1 MKTGKDLLGS
11 IFPSNR
17 SGDMEIIEYHSYH
30 KIKVRFVNTGYET
43 MAELGQI
50 HKGNVKDHSLLT
62 GYEVGTVH
70 KSNNF
75 GEFEIIE
82 YNNTYNVKIRF
93 FNTGH
98 EYTVRAS
105 QIQDGQVRDPYAP
118 TVYGVGIT
126 GSKYPTK
133 VNDRD
138 TKEYKLW
145 NGMLE
150 RAYSPRYHSINPSY
164 AECSVSENFKSYE
177 YFYEWC
183 QKQKGFNVDGW
194 ELDKDL
200 LIKGNKLYS
209 ENTCVFLPHE
219 INIALTNRKKLRG
232 ELPIGVGKITGSTR
246 YQAGLRIN
254 NKKVYLGAFD
264 TPEEAFYKYKA
275 EKELYLKRLA
285 FKWGVHLDP
294 RAERALYQYTVDID
308 D

>member
-11 IFPSNR
+11 IFPSNK
-17 SGDMEIIEYHSYH
+17 GGNMEIIEYHGYH

-43 MAELGQI
+43 MSDLWKVR
-50 HKGNVKDHSLLT
+50 KGTVKDHSVLT
-62 GYEVGTVH
+62 GYDVGTIH

-82 YNNTYNVKIRF
+82 YNNSLDVKIRF

-98 EYTVRAS
+98 EYIVRTS

-126 GSKYPTK
+126 GNKYPTK
-133 VNDRD
+133 VKDKD
-138 TKEYKLW
+138 LKEYKLW

-150 RAYSPRYHSINPSY
+150 RAYSPRYHNINPSY

-183 QKQKGFNVDGW
+183 QKQKGFRNEKW
-194 ELDKDL
+194 HLDKDL

-209 ENTCVFLPHE
+209 EDTCVFLPHE

-232 ELPIGVGKITGSTR
+232 ELPI
-246 YQAGLRIN
+246 AC
-254 NKKVYLGAFD
+254 
-264 TPEEAFYKYKA
+264 
-275 EKELYLKRLA
+275 
-285 FKWGVHLDP
+285 
-294 RAERALYQYTVDID
+294 
-308 D
+308 